1 MVQYL
6 KMFLT
11 LTGGHNMFKLLSE
24 ESHTVKQVIIVLCYC
39 IN

>member
-24 ESHTVKQVIIVLCYC
+24 ELHVTYS
-39 IN
+39 